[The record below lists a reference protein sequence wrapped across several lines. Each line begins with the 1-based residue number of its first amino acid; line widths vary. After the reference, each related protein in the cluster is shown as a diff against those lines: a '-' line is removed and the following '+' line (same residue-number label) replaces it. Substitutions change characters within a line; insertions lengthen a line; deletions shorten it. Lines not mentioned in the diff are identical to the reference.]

1 MKNLESLWKE
11 TKYKFDGLERSLVDC
26 YIGFMRETAR
36 IYLQQGR
43 RVFFGENRF
52 VHWGEGDFGRL
63 VIEGNEK
70 VGEVFGDYIS
80 EIRFEPQ
87 IREKVVKGY
96 LEIKKE
102 NLEDIKWRDK

>member
-1 MKNLESLWKE
+1 MKKLGSLWKE
-11 TKYKFDGLERSLVDC
+11 KKDKFDELESSLVDC

-63 VIEGNEK
+63 VIEGTEK
-70 VGEVFGDYIS
+70 VDEVFGDYIS
-80 EIRFEPQ
+80 EIRFEPE
-87 IREKVVKGY
+87 ISEKVVKGY
-96 LEIKKE
+96 VEIKKE
-102 NLEDIKWRDK
+102 NLEDIKWGDK